1 MTGDWRDW
9 RPVIWMVMIGIAVA
23 LLVSPVYIAAV
34 FFGGA
39 IGIGVRIRQ
48 RQRRI
53 AAAAPV
59 AKRARRRR
67 Q

>member
-23 LLVSPVYIAAV
+23 LLVTPVYIAAV

-39 IGIGVRIRQ
+39 IGTGLRIRQ
-48 RQRRI
+48 RQRRR
-53 AAAAPV
+53 AAAVAV
-59 AKRARRRR
+59 AKPARKRR